1 MAHLKGIILH
11 SPLFFKY
18 FAHSSV
24 QGITLYPFILVRH
37 QSSLQ
42 DKQLIHHEQI
52 HIQQQAELLVIPF
65 YILYLSNYAIN
76 LLIYKKHYKAYR
88 NICFEREAYDNEDN
102 SDYLL
107 YRHWGAWFKY
117 LRTPKFNL

>member
-1 MAHLKGIILH
+1 MAHFKGILLH
-11 SPLFFKY
+11 SPLFFEY

-37 QSSLQ
+37 KSSLQ
-42 DKQLIHHEQI
+42 DKLLIHHEQI

-76 LLIYKKHYKAYR
+76 LLIYKEHYKAYR
-88 NICFEREAYDNEDN
+88 NICFEREAYNNEEDL
-102 SDYLL
+102 DYLL
-107 YRHWGAWFKY
+107 YRRWGSWLHY
-117 LRTPKFNL
+117 LLKTKGK